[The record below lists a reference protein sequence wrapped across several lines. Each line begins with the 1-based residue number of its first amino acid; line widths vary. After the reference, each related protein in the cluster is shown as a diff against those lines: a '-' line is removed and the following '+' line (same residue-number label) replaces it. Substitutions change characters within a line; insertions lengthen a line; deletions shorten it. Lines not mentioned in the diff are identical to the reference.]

1 MKKNLLLL
9 SLLSVMFLIS
19 SCEEEKSNMP
29 YIQQMKDTIFAGY
42 PTVAGVTIDVQ
53 ESTMLEVVLKD
64 ASLYNKTDADRQKV
78 ATSIGMMALRIFGKD
93 NKLERGELLV
103 SKDMPSGEIIPDD
116 AKKTNINIDS
126 LKKVTTN

>member
-1 MKKNLLLL
+1 
-9 SLLSVMFLIS
+9 MFLIS